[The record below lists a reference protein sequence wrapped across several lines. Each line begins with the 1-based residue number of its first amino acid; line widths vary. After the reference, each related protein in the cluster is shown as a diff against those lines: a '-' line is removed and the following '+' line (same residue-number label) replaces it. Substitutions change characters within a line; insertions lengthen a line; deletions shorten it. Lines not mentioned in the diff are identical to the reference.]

1 MKYVLKTLAKSIVI
15 PLWLTVTASVTD
27 ASLQKKFVINHDYID
42 NLKWRNYD
50 IMKMN
55 MFLENVGLLIKVVSE
70 TIENEVKG

>member
-1 MKYVLKTLAKSIVI
+1 MKYVLKTLAKSIVM
-15 PLWLTVTASVTD
+15 PLRLTVTASVTD
-27 ASLQKKFVINHDYID
+27 ASLQKKFVINHGYIE

>member
-15 PLWLTVTASVTD
+15 PLRLTVTASVTD

-70 TIENEVKG
+70 TTENEVKG